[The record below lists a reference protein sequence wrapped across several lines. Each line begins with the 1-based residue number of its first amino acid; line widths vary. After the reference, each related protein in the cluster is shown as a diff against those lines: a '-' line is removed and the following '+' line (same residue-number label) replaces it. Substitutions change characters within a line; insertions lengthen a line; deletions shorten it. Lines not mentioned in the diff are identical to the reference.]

1 MFVEDILQ
9 LKKQLL
15 NPKRSDEFIVPL
27 YIEGWRYFKVK
38 VGNKYCFLTPLV
50 GGNRTKKRLS
60 SFKQELKE
68 TYWSA
73 ATWHSSRQGK
83 RPRNWKNLY
92 A

>member
-9 LKKQLL
+9 VKDQLL

-27 YIEGWRYFKVK
+27 NVEGWRYFKVK

-50 GGNRTKKRLS
+50 GGNRAKKRLS

-73 ATWHSSRQGK
+73 ATWHSGRQGK

>member
-9 LKKQLL
+9 VKDQLL

-27 YIEGWRYFKVK
+27 NVEGWRYFKVK
-38 VGNKYCFLTPLV
+38 VGNKYCFLTPLA
-50 GGNRTKKRLS
+50 GGNRTRKKLS
-60 SFKQELKE
+60 FFKQELKE

-73 ATWHSSRQGK
+73 AMWHSGRQGK
-83 RPRNWKNLY
+83 RPRNWKNSY